1 MRSAHSLQAYILI
14 LQHLLQ
20 IQWVSRGS
28 RIRNLAAYFLNALRL
43 TAKLRPVDYI
53 MTMSPPPLTGG
64 LLGVHGKRKLHGKL
78 IYCIQDFYPEVL
90 AATGYVKRK
99 ALLRAVRQL
108 DNRTIRHADLVITV
122 GRDLAETLRGRM
134 PSVPPFRV
142 IGNWTDE
149 KAVYPLPLSDPGV
162 AAFREQYGLT
172 EKFVF
177 MYSGNIGLVYDLEG
191 LIRVMGQFW
200 GAKTADGRD
209 IAFAFVGNGALYE
222 KLVRYKAERNLS
234 HIVFIPYQEKKDLL
248 FSLNAADVHLCVSA
262 KGIKGVSVPSK
273 FYGIAAAGKPVL
285 GVLEE
290 GAEIERQI
298 REAGCGR
305 VTEPGDYAGFAESIR
320 YFTDRAGTEELYEM
334 GRRGRAWI
342 LKHAAKS
349 AAIAAYTEAIKAL

>member
-1 MRSAHSLQAYILI
+1 MSEREDDSRLRKDIRESGSAA
-14 LQHLLQ
+14 
-20 IQWVSRGS
+20 
-28 RIRNLAAYFLNALRL
+28 
-43 TAKLRPVDYI
+43 
-53 MTMSPPPLTGG
+53 GG
-64 LLGVHGKRKLHGKL
+64 TDCG
-78 IYCIQDFYPEVL
+78 
-90 AATGYVKRK
+90 
-99 ALLRAVRQL
+99 AV
-108 DNRTIRHADLVITV
+108 T
-122 GRDLAETLRGRM
+122 RDLAETLRGRM

-162 AAFREQYGLT
+162 AAFRETYGLT

-191 LIRVMGQFW
+191 LIRVMERFR

-222 KLVRYKAERNLS
+222 KLVRYKAERDLS

-248 FSLNAADVHLCVSA
+248 YSLNAADVHLCVSA

-320 YFTDRAGTEELYEM
+320 WFADRAGAEELYEM

-342 LKHAAKS
+342 LKHAVKA
-349 AAIAAYTEAIKAL
+349 AAIAEYTEAIKAL